1 MSRVIMAKII
11 PIKDLRD
18 TNKISEECHS
28 SDEPLFV
35 TKNGYADLVV
45 LSNNLYEELLHQ
57 KPSSREELHFTN
69 SNPINMSLDPEFMGF
84 VKVGAASLNV
94 KVGDVN
100 HHVEEIK
107 KYVRIAVE
115 QGVKVLVFPELCIT
129 GYTCGDLF
137 YNDDLLKETEAALVS
152 LREFS
157 KDYDVLFVVGA
168 PLRYNGKIY
177 NTAPII
183 YHGEILAVYAKR
195 YLPHHREYYESRQFN
210 EYHGINTTITIG
222 DKQCLFGNRF
232 ILQNTL
238 HYKMCIG
245 VEICEDMWAVNT
257 PSSEEALNGAN
268 IILNLSASNEVIGK
282 GEFREQLISAT
293 SARLIS
299 GYIFSSCG
307 ASESTTDIL
316 FSGYKGIYEN
326 GDLLEESPYFDDGLI
341 VSDIDIERLENERM
355 HSSSF
360 VNEYGVNVDVIPF
373 RMKLN
378 NSTLN
383 RKISQNP
390 FIFDETTYEKVI
402 HMQALGLKKRLEAT
416 KTENVVVGLS
426 GGLDSALALIVCT
439 ETMKLMNLP
448 LTNVHAIILPAFGT
462 SDRTLNNAINL
473 AKEIEVTYQIV
484 DIKNSVTSH
493 LKDIGHDLTTQD
505 VTYENAQARERTQVL
520 FDMANK
526 VHGIVVGTGDLSELC
541 LGWTTFNADHM
552 SNYSVNISIPKTL
565 VKELVNYYAKNH
577 PTCSD
582 TLNDILLTPIS
593 PELTKEGESIDQLTE
608 DKIGPYEL
616 NDFFIYY
623 YLRHNYSLKKILFL
637 AVDVF
642 VDKYTPEF
650 IKSCLVNFIKR
661 FHSNQFKRSTLPDGI
676 KISEV
681 SVSPRGDLRLPSD
694 MSVDTLL
701 SELD

>member
-1 MSRVIMAKII
+1 MAKII

-45 LSNNLYEELLHQ
+45 LSNNLYEELLHES
-57 KPSSREELHFTN
+57 PSRREEGHREKIIPT
-69 SNPINMSLDPEFMGF
+69 NMSLDPDFMGF
-84 VKVGAASLNV
+84 VKVGAASIDV

-107 KYVRIAVE
+107 KYVKEAVE
-115 QGVKVLVFPELCIT
+115 KGIKVLVFPELCLS

-137 YNDDLLKETEAALVS
+137 YNDDLLDQCEAALTT
-152 LREFS
+152 LKEFS
-157 KDYDVLFVVGA
+157 KDYDVLFVVGS
-168 PLRYNGKIY
+168 PLRWNGKIF

-183 YHGEILAVYAKR
+183 YHGDILAVYTKR

-210 EYHGINTTITIG
+210 EYHGENTTITIG
-222 DKQCLFGNRF
+222 DKQYLFGNHF

-257 PSSEEALNGAN
+257 PSSEEVLNGAN
-268 IILNLSASNEVIGK
+268 IILNLSASNEIIGK

-293 SARLIS
+293 SARLMS
-299 GYIFSSCG
+299 GYVFASCG
-307 ASESTTDIL
+307 ATESTTDIL

-326 GDLLEESPYFDDGLI
+326 GELLAESPYFSDGMI
-341 VSDIDIERLENERM
+341 CSDIDIERLENERT

-360 VNEYGVNVDVIPF
+360 VNEYDIKVDVVPF
-373 RMKLN
+373 SMKLEN
-378 NSTLN
+378 PTLN

-390 FIFDETTYEKVI
+390 FIFDEKTYEKVI
-402 HMQALGLKKRLEAT
+402 NMQALGLKKRLEAT
-416 KTENVVVGLS
+416 HTQNVVVGLS
-426 GGLDSALALIVCT
+426 GGLDSALALVVCT

-448 LTNVHAIILPAFGT
+448 LENIYAIILPAFGT
-462 SDRTLNNAINL
+462 SERTLNNATNL
-473 AKEIEVTYQIV
+473 AKAMQVTYQVV

-493 LKDIGHDLTTQD
+493 LNDIGHDLTTQD

-520 FDMANK
+520 FDVANK

-565 VKELVNYYAKNH
+565 VKELVSFYAKNH
-577 PTCSD
+577 PVVAD
-582 TLNDILLTPIS
+582 ILNDILATPIS

-623 YLRHNYSLKKILFL
+623 YLRHNYSLKKIIYL
-637 AVDVF
+637 ATDTF
-642 VDKYTPEF
+642 KDKFTPEF

-661 FHSNQFKRSTLPDGI
+661 FYSNQFKRSTLPDGI
-676 KISEV
+676 KISEI

-694 MSVDTLL
+694 MSVDSLL
-701 SELD
+701 KELE